1 MKILKVDDKWSI
13 LFDPSKNDKPL
24 NWLRYGEPHS
34 PWDENNATTA
44 MFYALLEA
52 SSGTAISNYRN

>member
-1 MKILKVDDKWSI
+1 MKLLKIDDKWSV
-13 LFDPSKNDKPL
+13 LFDPDKNDMPV
-24 NWLRYGEPHS
+24 NWLRYGEPRQ

-52 SSGTAISNYRN
+52 SSRNAISDF